1 MKPIFP
7 IKKRFKI
14 YDLCSHKHN
23 LVDRNITISEC
34 VCLHACRY
42 VIGPSKYLS
51 LFLINHNNFNSY
63 DLVYFASKP
72 LFQ

>member
-34 VCLHACRY
+34 VYVCMHA
-42 VIGPSKYLS
+42 
-51 LFLINHNNFNSY
+51 
-63 DLVYFASKP
+63 DM
-72 LFQ
+72 